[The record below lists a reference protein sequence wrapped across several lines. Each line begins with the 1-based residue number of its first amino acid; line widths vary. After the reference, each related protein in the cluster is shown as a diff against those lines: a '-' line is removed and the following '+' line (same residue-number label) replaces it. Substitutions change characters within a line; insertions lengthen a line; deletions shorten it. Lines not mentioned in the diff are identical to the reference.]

1 MQSGSTPRTQGCLP
15 GGERGRESKRVV
27 KGDMDSFF
35 TFPRQQNNPVLNPIF
50 RPRVDPYSCN
60 SQNLLAEPGVVG
72 SPLLHLSV
80 PSLCCRVLMASLV
93 PRAIK
98 EKLDRKVTLVP
109 LAHKAPQELPG
120 HR

>member
-1 MQSGSTPRTQGCLP
+1 M
-15 GGERGRESKRVV
+15 V